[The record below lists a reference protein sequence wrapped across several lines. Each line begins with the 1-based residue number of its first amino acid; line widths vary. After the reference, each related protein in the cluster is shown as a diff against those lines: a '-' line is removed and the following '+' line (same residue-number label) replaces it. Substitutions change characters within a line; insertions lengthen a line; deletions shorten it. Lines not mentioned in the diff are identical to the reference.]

1 MQHDSRGINSG
12 TATSNTRR
20 SGRQRQSWSAIS
32 GVLLSAGLISM
43 AAGQVEPMRPVMNP
57 TNPGPASPGSSTPSV
72 TETPPMPGMP
82 SVTAAPVATSSG
94 PSYSI
99 SRFEVVYGM
108 AVSNVPSP
116 ELLIN
121 TTVVPLGRVGNVYTE
136 AREGTERVELRLG
149 ELTDATAQYDAM
161 AIREVSRAV
170 ANNLR
175 SRGMMAVLVGP
186 SLDEVDGTGA
196 DLRTG
201 RTTFQLTMIIGTV
214 GEIRTLA
221 NGDRFSENRINNSSH
236 TMIRENSPI
245 QPGSFLQRDELE
257 DYAFRLNRHPGR
269 RVDLSVAPGSEKLGD
284 VTLDYLV
291 SENKPWY
298 FVTQLSNTGTRNT
311 DLWRQ
316 RFAFTHN
323 QLTGQDDILNLDY
336 STAGFAEAHSFLGQ
350 YEFPLLIDRLRLN
363 VFGAYNKYTASD
375 VGIGSEQFRGNGWR
389 SGAELSFNVF
399 QHKQFFLD
407 ALGGFRWD
415 HIETRNAT
423 AGIQGSTDYF
433 IPHLGVRAVRSTDTA
448 FLDAKIVGEWTQ
460 NEVSGT
466 DFREVSNLGRID
478 PAYNYSVM
486 KWDTNFAF
494 YLEPILFPDKYRGD
508 YRPVD
513 ANGNPVLWEP
523 GMTLAHELAFSFRGQ
538 YAFGNRL
545 IPNAEEVVGGFF
557 SVRGYPESAVAG
569 DNAFIASA
577 EYRLHIPRLF
587 GVSTESGQDM
597 FGNSFRWQPQEA
609 YGAADWDLI
618 FRGFFDV
625 GRTTIN
631 DIRSFERNNTLAGA
645 GVGLELQ
652 IRRNIFVRMD
662 WGVALRGNEQ
672 SDTKAGDNR
681 LHFLLTLL
689 F

>member
-1 MQHDSRGINSG
+1 MQHDSRGFNSG
-12 TATSNTRR
+12 SVKSNSRR
-20 SGRQRQSWSAIS
+20 LGRQRRAWSALS
-32 GVLLSAGLISM
+32 GALLSAALVSM
-43 AAGQVEPMRPVMNP
+43 AAGQVEPMRPVVSP
-57 TNPGPASPGSSTPSV
+57 TTPGQASPGSSTPSV
-72 TETPPMPGMP
+72 VETPALPAMP
-82 SVTAAPVATSSG
+82 SATAAPAVTSTG
-94 PSYSI
+94 PSYPV
-99 SRFEVVYGM
+99 SRFELVYGI
-108 AVSNVPSP
+108 AVENVPSP

-136 AREGTERVELRLG
+136 AREGIERVELRLG
-149 ELTDATAQYDAM
+149 ELTDATAQYDAT

-196 DLRTG
+196 DLRAG

-221 NGDRFSENRINNSSH
+221 NGERFSENRINNSAH

-245 QPGSFLQRDELE
+245 QPGTFLQRDELE

-298 FVTQLSNTGTRNT
+298 VVAQLSNTGTRNT
-311 DLWRQ
+311 DLWRE

-350 YEFPLLIDRLRLN
+350 YEFPLFVDRLRLN

-375 VGIGSEQFRGNGWR
+375 VGIGNENFRGEGWR
-389 SGAELSFNVF
+389 SGAELSFNFF
-399 QHKQFFLD
+399 QHKQLFID

-415 HIETRNAT
+415 HVETRNAT
-423 AGIQGSTDYF
+423 AGIEGSTDYF
-433 IPHLGVRAVRSTDTA
+433 IPHLGLQAVRSTDTA
-448 FLDAKIVGEWTQ
+448 FLDAKVIAEWTQ
-460 NEVSGT
+460 NEISGT
-466 DFREVSNLGRID
+466 DYREVSNLGRID
-478 PAYNYSVM
+478 PAYNYTIM

-494 YLEPILFPDKYRGD
+494 YLEPILFPNKYRGD

-513 ANGNPVLWEP
+513 ADGKPVLWEP
-523 GMTLAHELAFSFRGQ
+523 GMSLAHELAFSFRGQ

-545 IPNAEEVVGGFF
+545 IPNTEEVVGGFF

-569 DNAFIASA
+569 DNAFIGSA

-587 GVSTESGQDM
+587 GISTESGQDM

-618 FRGFFDV
+618 FRAFFDV
-625 GRTTIN
+625 GRTTIS

-645 GVGLELQ
+645 GAGLELQ

-672 SDTKAGDNR
+672 SETEAGDHR